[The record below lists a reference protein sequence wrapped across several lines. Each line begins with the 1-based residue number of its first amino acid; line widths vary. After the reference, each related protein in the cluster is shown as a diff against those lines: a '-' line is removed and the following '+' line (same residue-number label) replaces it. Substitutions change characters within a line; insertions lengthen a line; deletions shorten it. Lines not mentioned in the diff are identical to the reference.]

1 MMTTSDRADDAS
13 TREVQYNRLLDVA
26 ELHGRTQLGLMMNQA
41 WHDDPKRLTFTF
53 ARYKFAAR
61 MLAGCKNVLEVGCGD
76 AFPSRIVQQEVGRLT
91 VTDFD
96 PIFIQE
102 ASRRSVPGWELAGAF
117 VHDMLSGPPQGSYD
131 GMYALDVLEHIV
143 PENEDV
149 FLSNMAASLDAAGT
163 LIIGMPSLESQP
175 YASRLSK
182 EGHVNCKSQP
192 ALKETMQ
199 RHFHNVY
206 MFCMNDEVLHV
217 GYHKMAHYVL
227 AVCCN
232 KKSASTVGNDEPGG

>member
-1 MMTTSDRADDAS
+1 MLYLIECEGQMMASTTRADDES

-26 ELHGRTQLGLMMNQA
+26 ESHGRTELGLMMNQA

-61 MLAGCKNVLEVGCGD
+61 MLAGSKNVLEVGCGD
-76 AFPSRIVQQEVGRLT
+76 AFPSRIVQQEVERLT

-102 ASRRSVPGWELAGAF
+102 AQRRSVAGWELAGAF
-117 VHDMLSGPPQGSYD
+117 VHDMLSGPPQGQYD
-131 GMYALDVLEHIV
+131 GMYALDVLEHIL

-149 FLSNMAASLDAAGT
+149 FLANMAASLDAAGT

-175 YASRLSK
+175 YASKLSK

-192 ALKETMQ
+192 VLKETMH

-232 KKSASTVGNDEPGG
+232 KKS

>member
-1 MMTTSDRADDAS
+1 MSIGSRDQESS

-26 ELHGRTQLGLMMNQA
+26 ETHGRIELGLMMNQA
-41 WHDDPKRLTFTF
+41 WHDDPKRLAFTF

-61 MLAGCKNVLEVGCGD
+61 MLAGCKDVLEVGCGD

-102 ASRRSVPGWELAGAF
+102 ARRHSVPGWELAGAF
-117 VHDMLSGPPQGSYD
+117 EHDMLSGAPQGHYD

-143 PENEDV
+143 PEKEDR
-149 FLSNMAASLDAAGT
+149 FLANMAASLSQFGT
-163 LIIGMPSLESQP
+163 MVIGMPSLESQP
-175 YASRLSK
+175 YASRLSV
-182 EGHVNCKSQP
+182 EGHVNCKTQP

-217 GYHKMAHYVL
+217 GFHKMAQYVL

-232 KKSASTVGNDEPGG
+232 KRAG

>member
-1 MMTTSDRADDAS
+1 MAALFQSEGFKMTSDDNAGDES
-13 TREVQYNRLLDVA
+13 MREVQYNRLLDVA
-26 ELHGRTQLGLMMNQA
+26 GQHGRTELGLMMNQA

-61 MLAGCKNVLEVGCGD
+61 MLSGCKNVLEVGCGD

-96 PIFIQE
+96 PIFVGE
-102 ASRRSVPGWELAGAF
+102 AQRRSVPGWELAGAF
-117 VHDMLSGPPQGSYD
+117 VHDMLAGPPQGQYD

-143 PENEDV
+143 PESEHI
-149 FLSNMAASLDAAGT
+149 FLDNMAAALDATGT
-163 LIIGMPSLESQP
+163 MVIGMPSLESQP

-182 EGHVNCKSQP
+182 EGHVNCKTQP
-192 ALKETMQ
+192 DLKATMQ
-199 RHFHNVY
+199 QHFHNVY

-217 GYHKMAHYVL
+217 GYHKMANYVL
-227 AVCCN
+227 ALCCN
-232 KKSASTVGNDEPGG
+232 KKT

>member
-1 MMTTSDRADDAS
+1 MHLEGRAMSDPHRSANDPQ
-13 TREVQYNRLLDVA
+13 TRERQYNRLLDVA
-26 ELHGRTQLGLMMNQA
+26 ESQGRTELGLMMNQA
-41 WHDDPKRLTFTF
+41 WQDDPKRLTFTF

-102 ASRRSVPGWELAGAF
+102 ATRRSAPGWELAGAF
-117 VHDMLSGPPQGSYD
+117 VHDMLSGPPQGNYD
-131 GMYALDVLEHIV
+131 GMYALDVLEHIS
-143 PENEDV
+143 PEDEDV
-149 FLSNMAASLDAAGT
+149 FLANMAAALEPTGT

-175 YASRLSK
+175 YASPLSK

-192 ALKETMQ
+192 ILKGTMQ
-199 RHFHNVY
+199 RHFKNVY
-206 MFCMNDEVLHV
+206 MFCMNDELLHV
-217 GYHKMAHYVL
+217 GYHKMAQYNL
-227 AVCCN
+227 ALCCN
-232 KKSASTVGNDEPGG
+232 KN